1 MQNPVLIL
9 GASGVIGTAIARS
22 LSVDRPVLLHGLGPS
37 DQLETLTAEIN
48 SGPCDVESETAD
60 LSDQADT
67 QALFARIREKH
78 GKLGGLVFAIA
89 RPFPHKLTH
98 RTDWAVFQ
106 EQIDSQ
112 LKALHLSLACAL
124 PLLEKQ
130 EAETRVII
138 MSTEY
143 VLGSPPV
150 KIAPYVAA
158 KSALTAYARTIA
170 QEWVGR
176 GVRVHI
182 LAPGMVESRLTADL
196 PEMYIAEIADGL
208 PEKRLTTAEDVAA
221 VAKFLMS
228 AQADTLYGTVV
239 PVSRAQRR

>member
-9 GASGVIGTAIARS
+9 GASGVIGAAIARS
-22 LSVDRPVLLHGLGPS
+22 LSENTPVLLHGLGPS
-37 DQLETLTAEIN
+37 ERLETLAAELKP
-48 SGPCDVESETAD
+48 GPCEVETETAD
-60 LSDQADT
+60 LCDQADT
-67 QALFARIREKH
+67 EALFSRILENH

-112 LKALHLSLACAL
+112 LKALHLSLTCAL

-130 EAETRVII
+130 KAETRVIV

-143 VLGSPPV
+143 VLGPPPV

-158 KSALTAYARTIA
+158 KAALTAYARTIA
-170 QEWVGR
+170 QEWIER

-182 LAPGMVESRLTADL
+182 LAPGMVLSRLTDDL
-196 PEMYIAEIADGL
+196 PEMYIEKITDEL

-228 AQADTLYGTVV
+228 AEADTLYGTVV